1 MDLGVAIVEEQDLV
15 VGLTLG
21 SHDGS
26 TNLAQADTMA
36 PAFTIQDK
44 YIIVFNDIESRA

>member
-15 VGLTLG
+15 VGLTFG
-21 SHDGS
+21 AHDGS
-26 TNLAQADTMA
+26 TNLAQSDTMA

-44 YIIVFNDIESRA
+44 YVLVFNDIEGRA